1 MHMMVDMAFQSGQ
14 NCQQFSFH
22 GQTSIFMVK
31 TFIFVVN
38 TDFLMFR
45 PEISWSLGQ
54 SPFHSNAKISYSTL
68 SNSNFMLNSVPFS
81 HDFMVSD
88 SLDLPAPEVSHALLL
103 TIGVSLS
110 VHWEQLQYFTD
121 DVGSRVVR
129 IKVSRKAWL
138 IRVHCHWPWIR
149 DWPWNAVGMER
160 NWA

>member
-1 MHMMVDMAFQSGQ
+1 
-14 NCQQFSFH
+14 
-22 GQTSIFMVK
+22 
-31 TFIFVVN
+31 
-38 TDFLMFR
+38 
-45 PEISWSLGQ
+45 
-54 SPFHSNAKISYSTL
+54 
-68 SNSNFMLNSVPFS
+68 MLNSVPFS

-138 IRVHCHWPWIR
+138 IRVHCH
-149 DWPWNAVGMER
+149 
-160 NWA
+160 